1 MEVGNMSL
9 GSCTGRLNVV
19 VEAFGFPKASEI
31 LDTCFFFLVGAVNW
45 EEAVE
50 MEFLYK

>member
-9 GSCTGRLNVV
+9 GSCMGRLNVV

-31 LDTCFFFLVGAVNW
+31 LDSYVFFFLVGAVN
-45 EEAVE
+45 
-50 MEFLYK
+50 